1 MKKRILALALVMT
14 MTVGCLVG
22 CTSGKEETA
31 KTTTDNASDSS
42 SASTQTSGEGVKI
55 GLSMN
60 TTTNAWRAA
69 LVSKAQ
75 ETADAAG
82 AELVVLDA
90 AGKADKQQ
98 SDLEDLVAQGVNVI
112 IIDVCNGD
120 ALKSAINNVA
130 KQVPVIAVDSGVAS
144 GTNVTSFVTADNYTI
159 GLNVGRA
166 MAAKWNKAET
176 PNAVIVSG
184 APGDREGGQRR
195 QGFVAGFMEYQYETF
210 GGGSINVLSQKYA
223 TDWDAQTGVNQLQDI
238 MVQYAD
244 GIDMWFCETD
254 VITIPGVD
262 AINAVGYEGL
272 DIIGSIDGQR
282 ELLELIDKD
291 EVVACGV
298 NSATEMGRVGVEYAL
313 KVVAGESVPANSYV
327 DAICITKDNVAD
339 YLANGQAF
347 Q

>member
-1 MKKRILALALVMT
+1 MKKVRFLTLVTAMV
-14 MTVGCLVG
+14 MSVGLLSG
-22 CTSGKEETA
+22 CGSSEGSGAPAAESGTAAESETPA
-31 KTTTDNASDSS
+31 AG
-42 SASTQTSGEGVKI
+42 GEGVKI
-55 GLSMN
+55 GLAMN

-69 LVSKAQ
+69 LVAKAQ

-82 AELVVLDA
+82 AELIVLDA

-98 SDLEDLVAQGVNVI
+98 ADLEDLVAQGVDVI
-112 IIDVCNGD
+112 VTDVVNGD
-120 ALKSAINNVA
+120 AMKAPINNVA
-130 KQVPVIAVDSGVAS
+130 KQVPVIAVDTSVAS
-144 GTNVTSFVTADNYTI
+144 GTNVTSIITADNYTI

-166 MAAKWNKAET
+166 MAEAWNSPEA

-184 APGDREGGQRR
+184 GIGDREGGQRR
-195 QGFVAGFMEYQYETF
+195 QGFVAGFLEYQYEVH

-223 TDWDAQTGVNQLQDI
+223 TDWDAQSGVNQLQDI
-238 MVQYAD
+238 MVQFPE

-262 AINAVGYEGL
+262 AIKAVGYEGL

-282 ELLELIDKD
+282 EFLELIDAG
-291 EVVACGV
+291 EATACGV
-298 NSATEMGRVGVEYAL
+298 NSASEMGRVGIEYAL
-313 KVVAGESVPANSYV
+313 QVAAGETVPAQSYV
-327 DAICITKDNVAD
+327 DSPCITKDNVAD

>member
-1 MKKRILALALVMT
+1 MKKKLISALLCVAMVASL
-14 MTVGCLVG
+14 TVGCVSEG
-22 CTSGKEETA
+22 DTATPAASSSNTSGEV
-31 KTTTDNASDSS
+31 
-42 SASTQTSGEGVKI
+42 SGEGVKI
-55 GLSMN
+55 GLAMN

-69 LVSKAQ
+69 LVAKAQ
-75 ETADAAG
+75 ETAEAAG
-82 AELVVLDA
+82 AELIVLDA

-98 SDLEDLVAQGVNVI
+98 ADLEDLVAQGVDVI
-112 IIDVCNGD
+112 IVDVCNGD
-120 ALKSAINNVA
+120 ALKAPINNVA

-144 GTNVTSFVTADNYTI
+144 GTNVTSFITADNYTI

-166 MAAKWNKAET
+166 MAAKWNSADT

-195 QGFVAGFMEYQYETF
+195 QGFVAGFLEYQYEVH
-210 GGGSINVLSQKYA
+210 GGGSLNVLSQKYA
-223 TDWDAQTGVNQLQDI
+223 SDWDAQTGVNQLQDI
-238 MVQYAD
+238 MVQYPQ

-262 AINAVGYEGL
+262 AIKSVGYKGL

-282 ELLELIDKD
+282 ELLQLIDSGD
-291 EVVACGV
+291 VVACGV
-298 NSATEMGRVGVEYAL
+298 NSATEMGRMGVEYAL
-313 KVVAGESVPANSYV
+313 QVVAGQSVPANTYV
-327 DAICITKDNVAD
+327 EAICITKDNVAD